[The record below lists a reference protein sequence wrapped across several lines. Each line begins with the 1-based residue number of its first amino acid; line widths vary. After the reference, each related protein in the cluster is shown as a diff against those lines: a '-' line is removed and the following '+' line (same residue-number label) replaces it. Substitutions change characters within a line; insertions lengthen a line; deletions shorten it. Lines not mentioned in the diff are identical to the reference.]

1 MNFNKNISISSI
13 IILYEFLILLLLL
26 LNIISK
32 NRASNLL
39 SPLIILNFFIIF
51 VMFLTNCKIDNIV
64 KLSVVSVK
72 LILLIIILTLVKFN
86 CKNYFIG
93 VFILFIYFIFSD
105 IETVYSCKIKINN
118 LIKSLMYST
127 LIFLFLTIYQHSSA
141 IIKN

>member
-32 NRASNLL
+32 NIASNLL

-72 LILLIIILTLVKFN
+72 LILLIIILTLVNFN

-93 VFILFIYFIFSD
+93 IFILFIYFIFSD